1 MEYYSAIK
9 KNENVILSEVSQTK
23 RQLSYHLYV
32 ALKKWKDTS
41 EFTDKRETDPQTPKD
56 MVSKRETVRETNY
69 EFGINTHTLLHIN

>member
-1 MEYYSAIK
+1 MD
-9 KNENVILSEVSQTK
+9 
-23 RQLSYHLYV
+23 
-32 ALKKWKDTS
+32 LKKLKDTS